1 MRYTGQVNQPEV
13 KRPVMLTAR
22 EPRECIRQFNTT
34 MKFLIVAVFMITLSV
49 VLTVAQETGAGE
61 QPTSALSPSI
71 TVSPGTDLLPQMVV
85 RLDTSASTHSIPG
98 DLIDEIRY
106 IWDLGDGTIRI
117 GERVTHHYAM
127 SGVFTITLTMEIFE
141 STGIFHRG
149 TTNTEITIGIPNYSG
164 FMTVVNLE
172 TGFTLTGNYAV
183 LIPSEGD
190 VHTVDEPDDKQ
201 EGSSGSNDPP
211 HDKLDL
217 ERLILSGGVIPIGEL
232 RMWNA
237 MLAMDLA
244 SDQWLGFV
252 GVGVGTNL
260 SESSISLTSLYP
272 VVGNAGY
279 ELTAVLEKATLI
291 TLGVG
296 YELTSNV
303 YLLGSL
309 GSLHVEGTFEG
320 SSRLTLDSHLLPD
333 RFASRRTTLSFG
345 LGLRIGGW
353 FMLSVQALLML

>member
-1 MRYTGQVNQPEV
+1 MSYTGQVNQPEV
-13 KRPVMLTAR
+13 KRPVMR
-22 EPRECIRQFNTT
+22 TT
-34 MKFLIVAVFMITLSV
+34 RRPSKYVRGFGPSLKVLIVVLFALSLSLV
-49 VLTVAQETGAGE
+49 PVSAQGTGAGE
-61 QPTSALSPSI
+61 QPAVNLSPSI
-71 TVSPGTDLLPQMVV
+71 RVSPGTDLLPQMEV
-85 RLDTSASTHSIPG
+85 RLDASASTHLVPD
-98 DLIDEIRY
+98 DLVDEIRY
-106 IWDLGDGTIRI
+106 MWDMGDGTVRI
-117 GERVTHHYAM
+117 GEQITHQYVM
-127 SGVFTITLTMEIFE
+127 SGVFTATLTMEIFE

-149 TTNTEITIGIPNYSG
+149 TTSTEITVGIPNYSG

-190 VHTVDEPDDKQ
+190 VHTIDEPDDKQ

-211 HDKLDL
+211 HNKLDL

-252 GVGVGTNL
+252 GVGTNL

-291 TLGVG
+291 ALGVG

-345 LGLRIGGW
+345 LGLRISGW